1 MSANEDFYTILGVN
15 RSASID
21 DIKKAFRKLS
31 LKYHPDRQVNK
42 TDSEKKAAEVEFK
55 KIAEAY
61 SVLSDPEKRQQYDQF
76 GRVGGSEGFSQDFDL
91 GSFFR
96 NFAGGFSGG
105 FNFNPFNFN
114 FGNNQ
119 DRGPINGKTIKIKFP
134 VDIFNYNKGFTASFT
149 IEVNDN
155 CPVCKGE
162 GRVDINNVT
171 VCPMCNGAGYSTSRH
186 GNMITQYTCM
196 HCHGT
201 GKIIGKPC
209 TACNSTG
216 KKTGERK
223 LSISY
228 KQDGQPGQS
237 HILFKG
243 QGEPGMR
250 GGSAGDIIVDIV
262 PESDKLFEVIPGTHN
277 LHSVQFISPISKLI
291 DKPTKVNILTP
302 YGIVEKEI
310 NLSKINTFTLPNHG
324 LSDGNNKRG
333 TLIVNFDVDYNI
345 QLTSDDNEMLSKLNE
360 RLAAN
365 NSCLTQKSQTD
376 YLKSVYQVS

>member
-15 RSASID
+15 RSASTD

-61 SVLSDPEKRQQYDQF
+61 SVLSDPEKRQQYDRF

-96 NFAGGFSGG
+96 NFAGSFSGG

-119 DRGPINGKTIKIKFP
+119 DRGPINGKTIKINFP
-134 VDIFNYNKGFTASFT
+134 VDIFNYNKGFAASFT
-149 IEVNDN
+149 IEINDN
-155 CPVCKGE
+155 CPVCNGE
-162 GRVDINNVT
+162 GRVDVNNVT
-171 VCPMCNGAGYSTSRH
+171 VCPVCNGAGYSTSRH
-186 GNMITQYTCM
+186 GNMITQCMCM
-196 HCHGT
+196 HCQGT
-201 GKIIGKPC
+201 GKIVGKPC

-216 KKTGERK
+216 KKVVERK

-310 NLSKINTFTLPNHG
+310 NLSKTNTIKLPNYG

-345 QLTSDDNEMLSKLNE
+345 QLTSDDNDILSKLNE

-365 NSCLTQKSQTD
+365 NSCLSQKSQTE
-376 YLKSVYQVS
+376 YLKSTYQVS